1 MRFRPLAVLA
11 LLLLATAAPLAA
23 FERGEVYFE
32 HTSTYPGNASP
43 YSEVWVFAPGFTHAA
58 GAGAAPLIYKD
69 VPMFGEGHFFIP
81 APNEILFHHD
91 QTVSVWDGVNHL
103 FTEPGLGYTE
113 LFHDD
118 AELGEIAPMRPG
130 LFLVPERGTAG
141 ARLIV
146 FSAQGRVAEIPFPN
160 GLGAEH
166 IELLG
171 DRCTLLYGL
180 GNRVARM
187 NVCTRAALSDF
198 AVLSADES
206 VGSIRQLP
214 DGDVL
219 VASGDAI
226 LLFSAGGALLRA
238 YPFAGATRIALTPDG
253 GAFYAAGVNAGK
265 AELRFYGDGQAI
277 PLGNPEMQ
285 SITVPL
291 QADDLVVVGEWRA
304 AAQPMPR
311 QRAVR

>member
-1 MRFRPLAVLA
+1 MRLRSIAVLVLFLAA
-11 LLLLATAAPLAA
+11 LPLAA

-32 HTSTYPGNASP
+32 HTSTYPGNSSP
-43 YSEVWVFAPGFTHAA
+43 YSEAWVFAPAFTHAF
-58 GAGAAPLIYKD
+58 GTGGTLLLYKE

-91 QTVSVWDGVNHL
+91 QTVSVWDGVNHV
-103 FTEPGLGYTE
+103 FNEPGLGYTE

-118 AELGEIAPMRPG
+118 RELGEIAPMRPG
-130 LFLVPERGTAG
+130 LFLVPERGAAG

-146 FSAQGRVAEIPFPN
+146 FSAQSRVAEIPFPN

-187 NVCTRAALSDF
+187 NICTREALSDF
-198 AVLSADES
+198 AAMSAGET

-219 VASGDAI
+219 VADGDGI
-226 LLFSAGGALLRA
+226 LQFSAGGALLRT

-253 GAFYAAGVNAGK
+253 GAFYAGGVNAGK
-265 AELRFYGDGQAI
+265 AELRFYGDGTEI

-291 QADDLVVVGEWRA
+291 QPDDVVVVGEWRA
-304 AAQPMPR
+304 AAQPMLR
-311 QRAVR
+311 QRAVHQ